1 MDSQVLFMVTAE
13 NGDELESELER
24 WKGAFDIYFLAVL
37 QNKLAPMNG

>member
-1 MDSQVLFMVTAE
+1 MVTAE

-24 WKGAFDIYFLAVL
+24 WKGAFYIYFLAVL

>member
-1 MDSQVLFMVTAE
+1 MESQVLFMVTAE

>member
-1 MDSQVLFMVTAE
+1 MVTAE

-37 QNKLAPMNG
+37 QNKLAPMNGWGN